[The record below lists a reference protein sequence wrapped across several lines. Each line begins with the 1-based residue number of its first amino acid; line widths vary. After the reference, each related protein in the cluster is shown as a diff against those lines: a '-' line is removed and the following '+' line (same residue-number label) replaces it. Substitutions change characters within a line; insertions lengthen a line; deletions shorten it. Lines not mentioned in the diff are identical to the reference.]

1 MDYIY
6 MTSMAAVREAS
17 ILGVDSAPT
26 SRAQDLSKGG
36 MGVARLFFFN
46 LHLTCMET
54 QDLEIHTWKFRSFG
68 FNIED
73 IQEIHI

>member
-36 MGVARLFFFN
+36 MGVARLFFFKPPFDMYGN
-46 LHLTCMET
+46 SRSGNSYME
-54 QDLEIHTWKFRSFG
+54 I
-68 FNIED
+68 
-73 IQEIHI
+73 